1 MTADI
6 ARYQPTTDI
15 APAPFSTGGN
25 LIREAAA
32 VMADAHMLAKAI
44 CNTQMVPAHF
54 KGKPDECAA
63 AMLYGASLGLDPMQA
78 VKGIYVVHGSAAL
91 YARTMASIVL
101 RDGHELRTVSSTND
115 AVTVTGRRR
124 GSDHEETS
132 TWTYERAQLAGYTS
146 NAKYK
151 TDPQAMLYAKAV
163 SEVCRK
169 IAPDSLAGVY
179 AVEELQL
186 ERVRPDSED
195 RRAVSA
201 ATFTSISA
209 PPKPEAPTAPV
220 VEDTPDGPVDTT
232 TGEVQPEQPTAGQDT
247 PDPNAPTPDA
257 IKAMFAGFTAAG
269 FASDARTS
277 EGRRDRLAYMSQI
290 LQRPIDATKD
300 LTADDVE
307 RVTDAL
313 AADAAELAAQDE
325 K

>member
-1 MTADI
+1 MTADV

-15 APAPFSTGGN
+15 APAPFSAGGN

-32 VMADAHMLAKAI
+32 VMADAHALAKAI
-44 CNTQMVPAHF
+44 CNTQMIPQHF

-101 RDGHELRTVSSTND
+101 RDQHELWTVESTNE
-115 AVTVTGRRR
+115 AVTVAGRRR
-124 GSDHEETS
+124 GTDRVEQA

-186 ERVRPDSED
+186 EEVRPGADD
-195 RRAVSA
+195 RPARAVTA
-201 ATFTSISA
+201 ATFTSVTA
-209 PPKPEAPTAPV
+209 AKPEPAPAPADEPPADDPLTDVQRDTLTALFDEAGIPA
-220 VEDTPDGPVDTT
+220 ENQRAYIADRLERPD
-232 TGEVQPEQPTAGQDT
+232 
-247 PDPNAPTPDA
+247 NRR
-257 IKAMFAGFTAAG
+257 KLTAA
-269 FASDARTS
+269 
-277 EGRRDRLAYMSQI
+277 E
-290 LQRPIDATKD
+290 
-300 LTADDVE
+300 
-307 RVTDAL
+307 
-313 AADAAELAAQDE
+313 ADAVIAHLRHDMAQEAEYAGNDE
-325 K
+325 GQP

>member
-1 MTADI
+1 MTADV

-15 APAPFSTGGN
+15 APAPFSAGGN

-32 VMADAHMLAKAI
+32 VMADAHALAKAI
-44 CNTQMVPAHF
+44 CNTQMIPQHF

-101 RDGHELRTVSSTND
+101 RDQHELWTVESTNE
-115 AVTVTGRRR
+115 AVTVAGRRR
-124 GSDHEETS
+124 GTDRVEQS

-186 ERVRPDSED
+186 EKVRPGADD
-195 RRAVSA
+195 RPARAVTA
-201 ATFTSISA
+201 ATFTSVTA
-209 PPKPEAPTAPV
+209 AKPEPAPAPADEPPADDPLTDVQRDTLTALFD
-220 VEDTPDGPVDTT
+220 E
-232 TGEVQPEQPTAGQDT
+232 AGIPAENQRAYIADRLERA
-247 PDPNAPTPDA
+247 DNRR
-257 IKAMFAGFTAAG
+257 KLTAAE
-269 FASDARTS
+269 ADAVIAHLRHDLENDVQDAQTETS
-277 EGRRDRLAYMSQI
+277 EIQS
-290 LQRPIDATKD
+290 
-300 LTADDVE
+300 
-307 RVTDAL
+307 
-313 AADAAELAAQDE
+313 
-325 K
+325 

>member
-1 MTADI
+1 MTADV

-15 APAPFSTGGN
+15 APAPFSAGGN

-44 CNTQMVPAHF
+44 CNTQMIPQHF

-101 RDGHELRTVSSTND
+101 RDQHELWTVESTNE
-115 AVTVTGRRR
+115 AVTVAGRRR
-124 GSDHEETS
+124 GTDRVEQS

-186 ERVRPDSED
+186 EKVRPGADD
-195 RRAVSA
+195 RPARAVTA
-201 ATFTSISA
+201 ATFTSVTA
-209 PPKPEAPTAPV
+209 AKPEPAPAPAEEPPAGV
-220 VEDTPDGPVDTT
+220 DPD
-232 TGEVQPEQPTAGQDT
+232 TGEVTGPTRAALD
-247 PDPNAPTPDA
+247 
-257 IKAMFAGFTAAG
+257 AMFTAFTDAGFDT
-269 FASDARTS
+269 DARTA
-277 EGRRDRLAYMSQI
+277 EGKKARLGYMSQI
-290 LQRPIDATKD
+290 LNRPVDATKD
-300 LTADDVE
+300 LTVADVE
-307 RVTDAL
+307 AVTDAL
-313 AADAAELAAQDE
+313 AADAADRQEARA
-325 K
+325 